1 MRNRTELVTNQLG
14 SDYDEEGSDFEAD
27 SGEDWKPE
35 EKEVNCNYL
44 RPTKSFN
51 IDFYFLSFDIFQ
63 QPAKKGAKKSP
74 AKRKAPTPRGSAK
87 KGAKKPKKEE
97 SESEEEPDSEEDVD
111 DEELI
116 EEYIEDDGEDGAVS
130 IPTNFPTKYVL
141 ELCAMH
147 CMALLGFG
155 LHPFPKNFTPS
166 AYRLSNCL
174 NF

>member
-130 IPTNFPTKYVL
+130 IPRKFEISIQNMSLSYVL
-141 ELCAMH
+141 CIVWLC
-147 CMALLGFG
+147 LDLGYICSQ
-155 LHPFPKNFTPS
+155 KTS
-166 AYRLSNCL
+166 RLVPTG
-174 NF
+174 FQTV

>member
-44 RPTKSFN
+44 RPTKVS
-51 IDFYFLSFDIFQ
+51 ILIIIILLCFDLFQ
-63 QPAKKGAKKSP
+63 QTAKKGKKTSP
-74 AKRKAPTPRGSAK
+74 AKRKAATTPRGSAK

-130 IPTNFPTKYVL
+130 IPIKFPQKICVL
-141 ELCAMH
+141 ELLMQ
-147 CMALLGFG
+147 GF
-155 LHPFPKNFTPS
+155 T
-166 AYRLSNCL
+166 
-174 NF
+174 